1 MHCLSHFKAMDP
13 EETIPPFSINLG
25 LDFTKKEDL
34 NTGCFAVGLFKVDF
48 SVASS
53 IRELSTS

>member
-25 LDFTKKEDL
+25 LDLTKKEDL

-53 IRELSTS
+53 IREL